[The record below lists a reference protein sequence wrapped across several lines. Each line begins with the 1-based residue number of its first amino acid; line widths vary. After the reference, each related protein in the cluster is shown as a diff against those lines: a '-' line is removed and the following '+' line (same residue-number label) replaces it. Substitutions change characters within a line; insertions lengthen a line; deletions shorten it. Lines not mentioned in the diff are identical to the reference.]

1 MQGPPC
7 AAFLWQLLLLLPL
20 PSADSSSGL
29 SLGHLVLRI
38 HSFTRGSSG
47 CPGVVLTWERAV
59 RGLGSAAALPV
70 LFLSLQA
77 SRISQGA
84 FPTWWDTT

>member
-38 HSFTRGSSG
+38 HL
-47 CPGVVLTWERAV
+47 PGAVLGAL
-59 RGLGSAAALPV
+59 GLC
-70 LFLSLQA
+70 
-77 SRISQGA
+77 
-84 FPTWWDTT
+84 